1 MIKLKNR
8 HNNVFLN
15 SYLKD
20 RTKMTFETLDVNTHN
35 SYTLFDSELHKL
47 PENNLPVILGELA
60 AGYSLKKDI
69 EHLLPQYRFDFKESK
84 GSDLSKKLQE
94 YFDRLMVDV
103 THELLGCYKNED
115 DKIKFNKRSFADFIL
130 SICNLVI
137 NEKDPDTLLIYNKFK
152 GRWEDAAVPIN
163 RLIIELAHYVGGDIQ
178 DTWNS
183 HLEKGITDILI
194 RKTKLMDPRRFNN
207 GYFPLG
213 NKALEFK
220 TGEIVEHSPRHFA
233 TMGSSVIYDP
243 AEECPVFERFIQEI
257 FQDEATVQ
265 FVQEWFG
272 YVLSGSHKANALL
285 IGTGKGANGKS
296 TLFEVLGQLVG
307 VENVTSAPLTN
318 FNSDFGLEPMIGMKL
333 NLATESDVDSFK
345 TGKLKALTAGEAVS
359 INRKNK
365 KEVTLV
371 LPTKLVFL
379 MNELPMLNDTSFG
392 FERRLLILPF
402 KRTFSAKEQDK
413 DLPKKL
419 NSELR
424 GILNWSIV
432 GLKRL
437 IRNDFHFTNS
447 KPMKDSKEMYFGVGN
462 PVDRFMKEC
471 IVSNP
476 SRILESKDIFHAY
489 NTWMMTKKY
498 PFKGTDSPQLFWR
511 MFKEAADVQLIQF
524 KKSKSNGKT
533 VVRDIDLKIE
543 V

>member
-1 MIKLKNR
+1 MIKLQNR

-15 SYLKD
+15 QYLRDKTRLKLED
-20 RTKMTFETLDVNTHN
+20 LPINNYD
-35 SYTLFDSELHKL
+35 SYTLFDSELQTM
-47 PENNLPVILGELA
+47 PEADLPVILGELA
-60 AGYSLKKDI
+60 SGYALQSEI
-69 EHLLPQYRFDFKESK
+69 RRLLPQYPFEFGESN
-84 GSDLSKKLQE
+84 GGGVSEKLQE
-94 YFDRLMVDV
+94 SFDRLMVDV
-103 THELLGCYKNED
+103 AHELLGSYKNDD
-115 DKIKFNKRSFADFIL
+115 DKIKFNKRSFADFVL
-130 SICNLVI
+130 SVCSLVI
-137 NEKDPDTLLIYNKFK
+137 NEKDPDTLLIYNKLK

-183 HLEKGITDILI
+183 HLEKGITDILL
-194 RKTKLMDPRRFNN
+194 RKTKLMNPRRFNK
-207 GYFPLG
+207 GFFPLG
-213 NKALEFK
+213 NRTLESK
-220 TGEIVEHSPRHFA
+220 TGNVVEHSPSYLA
-233 TMGSSVIYDP
+233 TMGSAVIYDP
-243 AEECPVFERFIQEI
+243 NEKCPVFEDFIDEI
-257 FQDEATVQ
+257 FQDEDTVQ

-272 YVLSGSHKANALL
+272 YVLSGSHKANTLL

-296 TLFEVLGQLVG
+296 TLFDVLAQLVG
-307 VENVTSAPLTN
+307 VENVASAPLTN
-318 FNSDFGLEPMIGMKL
+318 FNSDFGLEPLIGMKL

-345 TGKLKALTAGEAVS
+345 TGKLKALTAGEAIS

-379 MNELPMLNDTSFG
+379 MNELPMLSDTSFG

-402 KRTFSAKEQDK
+402 DRTFSAEEQDK

-419 NSELR
+419 NAELR

-432 GLKRL
+432 GLQRL
-437 IRNDFHFTNS
+437 IRNDFHFTIS
-447 KPMKDSKEMYFGVGN
+447 ETMKSSKERYFGVGN
-462 PVDRFMKEC
+462 PVARFMEEC
-471 IVSNP
+471 IITSP
-476 SRILESKDIFHAY
+476 SRTLESKDVFNAY
-489 NTWMMTKKY
+489 NTWMMNKRF

-533 VVRDIDLKIE
+533 VVRDIDLRTE